1 MSISSPSDGRGQRPE
16 RVGEKSSDG
25 TEDETGDGDRF
36 SEPGDDLD
44 VAEKHLEILKEISSF
59 DSLEGDRFS
68 DFMNRYS
75 NYFVRKDHHRCTLLH
90 TIILAPL
97 WAEEFGSRS
106 MFANWLLKSYP
117 TLMLERDGSGETAL
131 FKAVS
136 LSRKNYAACFL
147 KVVDSGE
154 ALRIESF
161 DGRNCFH
168 AAFAAQRRRHEE
180 HCVGLLLDKPI
191 LKLHTETL
199 LHTDREG
206 NTPLHLA
213 TAPSSH
219 ARLDDVARLI
229 QYYRGAMGIWNKE
242 GESPYRYRLR
252 QKYATEGKTESWKR
266 KSVDKVA
273 ELLMLSC
280 MRVFPSADVTGILY
294 GRDPGMTISTQ
305 LPSIDTVFQP
315 RSLRTTGHLR
325 SPWRNKRPYFTVLF
339 RELGKD
345 AVIRVHSPIR
355 FSTLNS
361 CGDLQELWEL
371 ERTRAQAF

>member
-1 MSISSPSDGRGQRPE
+1 MDENSLPE
-16 RVGEKSSDG
+16 RVGETASDG

-36 SEPGDDLD
+36 SEPGDDSD

-68 DFMNRYS
+68 DFVNRYS

-106 MFANWLLKSYP
+106 MFASWLLESYP

-147 KVVDSGE
+147 KAANSGE

-168 AAFAAQRRRHEE
+168 AAFAAQRRRREE
-180 HCVGLLLDKPI
+180 DCVALLLDESI
-191 LKLHTETL
+191 LELNKEAL

-213 TAPSSH
+213 AAPSSH
-219 ARLDDVARLI
+219 ARLNDVARLI
-229 QYYRGAMGIWNKE
+229 QCCREAMSIWNKE
-242 GESPYRYRLR
+242 GESPYKYRLR
-252 QKYATEGKTESWKR
+252 QKHATEGKPES
-266 KSVDKVA
+266 SETVDKVA

-280 MRVFPSADVTGILY
+280 MREFPSADVPRILY
-294 GRDPGMTISTQ
+294 GRDPGMTIPTHSQ
-305 LPSIDTVFQP
+305 SIDTVAQP
-315 RSLRTTGHLR
+315 RSLRTTDHLR

-345 AVIRVHSPIR
+345 AAIRVHSPSR
-355 FSTLNS
+355 FPTLNS
-361 CGDLQELWEL
+361 CGALQKLWKL
-371 ERTRAQAF
+371 ERRRVQAF